1 MKEQIS
7 IKVSIMDRVF
17 PLKVS
22 SDEEASIRKAAEL
35 VNKKVRTY
43 IEQYLIR
50 DKQAA
55 LSMCALELATE
66 LLNSEAI
73 KDIEKGGLISAI
85 EEIER
90 LIPE

>member
-22 SDEEASIRKAAEL
+22 ADEEASIRKAAEM

-43 IEQYLIR
+43 IEQYLIKE
-50 DKQAA
+50 KQAA

-66 LLNSEAI
+66 LLNAETI
-73 KDIEKGGLISAI
+73 KETERNGILDAVTEL
-85 EEIER
+85 ER